1 MNSSR
6 FDHVATHVR
15 RLPRRQ
21 ALLALAGAVFGLAA
35 HQEHTS
41 ARCGAIDAGCSKKKK
56 CCAGTICQAK
66 RCATASVPCDGRSTP
81 CLIDPWNYQTHAHV
95 LTVYAGSTV
104 RWVGDAGNHP
114 VIWLARNGGEID
126 ALSDQSAQEAVL
138 STPGSYPYRCR
149 PHAQM
154 TGTVYV
160 IPAP

>member
-1 MNSSR
+1 MNSSQ
-6 FDHVATHVR
+6 FDRVATHVR

-35 HQEHTS
+35 YQEHTS
-41 ARCGAIDAGCSKKKK
+41 ARCGAIDAGCGKKKK
-56 CCAGTICQAK
+56 CCAGTIFQAK

-81 CLIDPWNYQTHAHV
+81 CLIDPWDHRTHAHV

-104 RWVGDAGNHP
+104 RWVGSAATHP
-114 VIWLARNGGEID
+114 VIWLARNGGEIN

-138 STPGSYPYRCR
+138 STPGSYPYRCQ

-160 IPAP
+160 ISAP